1 MQVFNR
7 NFGEKMNNSKRLCL
21 ITVFALIF
29 NSCEH
34 YPVPA
39 FAGVKN
45 VSVRTTLQ
53 KYPDLWKYL
62 LAEAVGEGRVGIKA
76 VCCVVRN
83 RERLGYPLGLSGARK
98 RNLEAFV
105 RKCGVSWKL
114 IAREI
119 VSEVFN
125 DNCPDITNGALYFE
139 SVDFPLNIIK
149 FDMRYKRC
157 WRYRKHIFYK
167 ER

>member
-1 MQVFNR
+1 
-7 NFGEKMNNSKRLCL
+7 MNNQKRIYLAL
-21 ITVFALIF
+21 VFALIF
-29 NSCEH
+29 HSNGYGENRLSGRTVVH
-34 YPVPA
+34 QTM
-39 FAGVKN
+39 N
-45 VSVRTTLQ
+45 VGSNPSSFLQ

-62 LAEAVGEGRVGIKA
+62 LAEAVGEGREGIKA

-83 RERLGYPLGLSGARK
+83 RCRVGLLLGLSGARK

-105 RKCGVSWKL
+105 RKCGVSWELVAK
-114 IAREI
+114 EI

-125 DNCPDITNGALYFE
+125 DNCPDITNGATYFE

-157 WRYRKHIFYK
+157 WRYKKHIFYK